1 MIAVGDELSLTY
13 DTARRTRTSMVK
25 DGRLGQ
31 CPSSPPA
38 PPQGAP
44 DSSGQL
50 YIPRGGD
57 RGHWAPHHCLECS
70 SEPPPK
76 VTDSTAFGPPRLTCR
91 NLTRGGDGTG
101 EVATIPRKGVP
112 SNVPLAFALGGT
124 NGIVATLL
132 ELEVSPPPAWSAP
145 VSVMST
151 GAREA
156 AAATAAATVAAA
168 AAAAAAA
175 DPSTPAAGSEP
186 TTARAQSPN
195 QPNRLATLGQLAT
208 AVHGLHTPPP
218 PGGS

>member
-1 MIAVGDELSLTY
+1 M
-13 DTARRTRTSMVK
+13 
-25 DGRLGQ
+25 
-31 CPSSPPA
+31 
-38 PPQGAP
+38 
-44 DSSGQL
+44 
-50 YIPRGGD
+50 
-57 RGHWAPHHCLECS
+57 
-70 SEPPPK
+70 
-76 VTDSTAFGPPRLTCR
+76 
-91 NLTRGGDGTG
+91 
-101 EVATIPRKGVP
+101 ATIPRKGVP

-208 AVHGLHTPPP
+208 AVHGLQTPPP

>member
-1 MIAVGDELSLTY
+1 M
-13 DTARRTRTSMVK
+13 
-25 DGRLGQ
+25 
-31 CPSSPPA
+31 
-38 PPQGAP
+38 
-44 DSSGQL
+44 
-50 YIPRGGD
+50 
-57 RGHWAPHHCLECS
+57 
-70 SEPPPK
+70 
-76 VTDSTAFGPPRLTCR
+76 
-91 NLTRGGDGTG
+91 
-101 EVATIPRKGVP
+101 
-112 SNVPLAFALGGT
+112 PLAFALGGT

-145 VSVMST
+145 VTSLST

-156 AAATAAATVAAA
+156 AAAAAAATVAA

-208 AVHGLHTPPP
+208 AVHGLQTPPP